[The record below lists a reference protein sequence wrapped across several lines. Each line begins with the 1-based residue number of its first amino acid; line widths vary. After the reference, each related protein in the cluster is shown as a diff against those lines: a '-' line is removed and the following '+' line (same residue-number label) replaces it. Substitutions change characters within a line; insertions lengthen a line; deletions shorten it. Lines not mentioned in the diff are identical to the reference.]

1 MSQEKSLK
9 LTGTGGSMTNAIK
22 TKKKSYGVDL
32 PVDFQHAIK
41 Q

>member
-9 LTGTGGSMTNAIK
+9 LTGTGGSTTNAIK
-22 TKKKSYGVDL
+22 KKKFYGVDL